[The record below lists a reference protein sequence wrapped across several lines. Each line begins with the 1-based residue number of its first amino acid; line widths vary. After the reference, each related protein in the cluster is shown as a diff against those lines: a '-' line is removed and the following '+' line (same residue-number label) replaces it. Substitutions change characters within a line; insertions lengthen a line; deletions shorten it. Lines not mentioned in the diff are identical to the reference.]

1 LVDVSNEEIPS
12 SLLVLESNPTW
23 KDVIK
28 KAAKRS
34 DLSINI

>member
-1 LVDVSNEEIPS
+1 MVNVSNEEIPA
-12 SLLVLESNPTW
+12 SLLVLEPNFTG

-34 DLSINI
+34 GLSINI